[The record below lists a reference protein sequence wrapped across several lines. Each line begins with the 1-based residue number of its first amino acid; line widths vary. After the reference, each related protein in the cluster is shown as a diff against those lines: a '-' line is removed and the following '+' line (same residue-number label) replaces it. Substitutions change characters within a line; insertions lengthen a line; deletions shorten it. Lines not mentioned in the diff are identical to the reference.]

1 VTIGEFT
8 DIIFFRFAATF
19 SGNVGMTG
27 ITYGSSSEEL
37 ADPKI
42 SPKHVEERLRDWRDR
57 VEALYA
63 DIERELEAARKRGDT
78 QLSTRYE
85 VKRAAPEELPRRVG
99 IVNAEQPPTLHIVR
113 PNETDVAVLS
123 PRGLW
128 IIGANGRV
136 DLTIPRTV
144 SSEVY
149 MLIDLSAP
157 LSGAANWTRVPI
169 GMPFNR
175 EPFTSHWLVRK
186 LQ

>member
-1 VTIGEFT
+1 
-8 DIIFFRFAATF
+8 
-19 SGNVGMTG
+19 MTG
-27 ITYGSSSEEL
+27 ITYISSSEEL

-42 SPKHVEERLRDWRDR
+42 SPKHVLERLRDWRDR

-63 DIERELEAARKRGDT
+63 EIERELEAARKRGDT

-85 VKRAAPEELPRRVG
+85 VRRAPPEELPRRVG
-99 IVNAEQPPTLHIVR
+99 IINAEQPATLHIVR
-113 PNETDVAVLS
+113 ANETDAAVIS

-136 DLTIPRTV
+136 DLVIPRAV

-149 MLIDLSAP
+149 MLIDQSLP
-157 LSGAANWTRVPI
+157 LSGAAPDWVRVPI

-175 EPFTSHWLVRK
+175 EQFTSHWLVRK

>member
-1 VTIGEFT
+1 
-8 DIIFFRFAATF
+8 
-19 SGNVGMTG
+19 
-27 ITYGSSSEEL
+27 
-37 ADPKI
+37 
-42 SPKHVEERLRDWRDR
+42 
-57 VEALYA
+57 
-63 DIERELEAARKRGDT
+63 
-78 QLSTRYE
+78 LSTRYE
-85 VKRAAPEELPRRVG
+85 VRRAPPEELPRRVG

-136 DLTIPRTV
+136 DLMIPRTV

-149 MLIDLSAP
+149 MLIDQSAP

-169 GMPFNR
+169 GMPFNC
-175 EPFTSHWLVRK
+175 EPFTSNWLVRK